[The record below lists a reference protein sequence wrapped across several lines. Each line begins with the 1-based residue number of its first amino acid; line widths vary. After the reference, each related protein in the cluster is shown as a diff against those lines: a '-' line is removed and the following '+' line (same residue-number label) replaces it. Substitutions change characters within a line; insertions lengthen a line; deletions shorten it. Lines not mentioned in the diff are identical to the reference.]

1 MSDASFTPGWLA
13 GAPAA
18 HALLAR
24 IYTDPAER
32 ARVAHQAAQRSVDSG
47 GVHPGVLASISLDS
61 DAQRANHTLLA
72 QPGTVCMV
80 TGQQAGLFG
89 GPLYTVYKAAAAIA
103 NARALTA
110 ETGVPCVPIFWLQ
123 NEDHDYDE
131 IAACAIPGDESVIRV
146 RAPGRDGD
154 ADRSIAARRYG
165 PAIDAA
171 LDELDGELT
180 GPSAAEVMACLR
192 TCYRPDVSPDTAFR
206 HLMTRLFAP
215 HGLLIVDPMHPAM
228 IAAAE
233 PLHRRALAEAKPIA
247 DTLLTR
253 VAALRSAGFKVQ
265 IHVRPGA
272 PLSFVHPQ
280 GQAGPRYRVEPIT
293 GGFRVCGTDRTL
305 SAEAVDA
312 GPFSTSALLRPI
324 LQDTLLPTVGYVGGP
339 GEVAYFAQLP
349 PLYAHFDLP
358 MPMIILRARV
368 RVIDPKSERLLRQLD
383 LTADDLAKPQDALMA
398 HLGSASEGRLPPA
411 DLEAALLEPLQAV
424 FAQFAP
430 HAAFDKGLR
439 KATHKT
445 QRTLVDVSQRL
456 VDRYRRTL
464 GRTDEVALR
473 RLRRVMVRLQP
484 EGAPQERVHCWPG
497 AAAQYGIDEFVEQV
511 MAAVVPFEGDL
522 KDVRI

>member
-1 MSDASFTPGWLA
+1 MSDASFTAGWLA
-13 GAPAA
+13 GAPSAL
-18 HALLAR
+18 ALLAR
-24 IYTDPAER
+24 IYTDPTER
-32 ARVAHQAAQRSVDSG
+32 IRVAQQAAQRVA
-47 GVHPGVLASISLDS
+47 HPGVLASISIDS
-61 DAQRANHTLLA
+61 DAQRANHALLA

-89 GPLYTVYKAAAAIA
+89 GPLYTIYKAAAAIA

-131 IAACAIPGDESVIRV
+131 IATCGFPGDESMVRV
-146 RAPGRDGD
+146 HAPARESDTD
-154 ADRSIAARRYG
+154 YSIASRRYG
-165 PAIDAA
+165 PAIDTA
-171 LDELDGELT
+171 LRAIDGELT

-192 TCYRPDVSPDTAFR
+192 DCYRADLSPDTAF
-206 HLMTRLFAP
+206 HALMTRLFAP
-215 HGLLIVDPMHPAM
+215 YGLLIVDPMHPQM
-228 IAAAE
+228 IAAAA
-233 PLHRRALAEAKPIA
+233 PLHQRALTEAKPIA
-247 DTLLTR
+247 DVLLTR
-253 VAALRSAGFKVQ
+253 VKALRSAGYKVQ
-265 IHVRPGA
+265 IHVRPDA
-272 PLSFVHPQ
+272 PLSFVHPK
-280 GQAGPRYRVEPIT
+280 GQAGPRYRVEPIRD
-293 GGFRVCGTDRTL
+293 GFRVCGTDRAL
-305 SAEAVDA
+305 SAEAVSR

-339 GEVAYFAQLP
+339 GEIAYFAQLP
-349 PLYAHFDLP
+349 PLYAHFGLP
-358 MPMIILRARV
+358 TPLIIPRARF

-383 LTADDLAKPQDALMA
+383 LTADDLAKPEDVLMA

-411 DLEAALLEPLQAV
+411 DLEAALLEPLQAA

-430 HAAFDKGLR
+430 HAEFNTGLR
-439 KATHKT
+439 KAAHKT
-445 QRTLVDVSQRL
+445 QRTLVDVSRRL

-497 AAAQYGIDEFVEQV
+497 AAAQYGIDGFVEQV

-522 KDVRI
+522 KDVRP